1 MALARG
7 SYVFNSASLDIFKS
21 CIHIFVHHKQVRF
34 WFSISLLIV
43 KRHWAKWK
51 WRYINFVIIIISIII
66 IIISVINNADYRAC
80 SQTFYFL
87 CRISTFSRRRCVVV
101 GNILGWV
108 N

>member
-51 WRYINFVIIIISIII
+51 WRYINFAIIIIVVTIS
-66 IIISVINNADYRAC
+66 ISVIIVILAINNA
-80 SQTFYFL
+80 
-87 CRISTFSRRRCVVV
+87 
-101 GNILGWV
+101 G
-108 N
+108 